1 MSFASDTAD
10 LLEVTPCSLSPTTTA
25 APHKNFLEKFGL
37 RKPSV
42 LSLSSVASSTN
53 SPCASKRSVSPG
65 PLQDEEKRKILK
77 MLISPSSERKS
88 SKDISEFMILADQT
102 IKAARSAEN
111 LCTGGQVLRQE
122 STHSLQVPLH
132 NMGRK
137 VTFSQVVDHLA
148 CSLSD
153 SSSLSDI
160 SCGDE
165 FRQTVSGTAHTTAR
179 RNRKMYKPSRR
190 TRPRRPSRGDSSY
203 HGTSG
208 SEEIFESSLE
218 SIESYNNFQLKPLS
232 LPTQHRNKINKISSA
247 DSLLSMIRNLASSKL
262 NTSTP
267 SSPQLSENGDILSSG
282 YPTPLSTPDTPSGSF
297 LSIQHLSTSKNSSKE
312 KSKSGSQIMVS
323 VLSPLNGKKAG
334 ESSDKSQSDSQTVT
348 EGPPTITLEVPSFNY
363 GKCLSPIRELP
374 SPLPTP
380 CPSPLP
386 TPSIPRTSTVEDQDQ
401 SGLSECSSS
410 LSFGS
415 SVSRSSSLKKLI
427 NKSKTVPPSPGSSQD
442 RIEGKLRD
450 GRGKKH
456 SISND
461 SYCSLDSGEG
471 TYDPGEYCDGG
482 TSDFS
487 EISIPIPSFRS
498 SSSSD
503 IDGSLTKSPLQNPPS
518 AIPIILMSLYDSS
531 ENLCKPTDTVV
542 SPENAGTTRGKR
554 LVKQRKI
561 PANIVIPQVSISFED
576 DTKSQLSS
584 NSSSNNSPV
593 ISPSG
598 KLKKRPPPLIIPDSN
613 FFNFQDD
620 VQSAPVVTVE
630 KFREE
635 SENLK
640 QPKASSLD
648 TNISL
653 FKQKPVQ
660 EEEEETGPER
670 VEISQQDD
678 GQTVRAHFL
687 GGARVLK
694 PLERRAH
701 VEAPDSPDPALPCPP
716 SQSGDVERPSSPAH
730 HPAPP
735 LCVRPELVVLQM
747 EERTVGKSSY
757 IEMADILTNRDCREA
772 QKQERSKLK
781 DLKKNGKSWQSV
793 QLGSPP
799 LKKFESEFGYKV
811 GLEKSTDK
819 KKMMTFEQPQSLD
832 GEGRAPMIKI
842 TPMSDLES
850 DSDSCGALSHLHP
863 VMDYLNPFCLQV
875 PGSPGSPQ
883 QVTVSTCTSDSNLSS
898 SGYSSISSPGGSRR
912 GSYNRLCI
920 SESED
925 MSTPTTSSKNFFG
938 APPFVRRP
946 SPLLKSPS
954 CDSESSDQ
962 NPGVSS
968 PVRVARL
975 STRIDKRALFRQ
987 YRTDSETTD
996 DQAPAVTA
1004 DSNDEGICLGKPSQN
1019 VKVGLS
1025 LPEIV
1030 VEHCSPN
1037 IIEQES
1043 TESNKSFED
1052 SQDNPPHYS
1061 PSGSS
1066 SRSDSP
1072 TLSDKN
1078 SVILSQTLGRCWL
1091 RPIRYYTLLN

>member
-10 LLEVTPCSLSPTTTA
+10 LLEATPSSLSPTA
-25 APHKNFLEKFGL
+25 SMAPHKHFLGKFGL

-53 SPCASKRSVSPG
+53 SPSATKRSVSPL
-65 PLQDEEKRKILK
+65 LQDDEKRKILK
-77 MLISPSSERKS
+77 MLISPNSDRKS
-88 SKDISEFMILADQT
+88 SKDISEFMLLADQT

-111 LCTGGQVLRQE
+111 LCTAGPVLRQE

-132 NMGRK
+132 NMGSRK

-165 FRQTVSGTAHTTAR
+165 FRQSVVSGTSSSSAR

-232 LPTQHRNKINKISSA
+232 LSTQQRTKINKISSA
-247 DSLLSMIRNLASSKL
+247 DSLLSMIRNLAASKL

-297 LSIQHLSTSKNSSKE
+297 LSIHHLSGKSGSKE
-312 KSKSGSQIMVS
+312 KSKAGSQIMVS
-323 VLSPLNGKKAG
+323 VLSPLNGKKSG
-334 ESSDKSQSDSQTVT
+334 ESPDRSQSDCQTVA

-363 GKCLSPIRELP
+363 GKCLSPIREMP

-386 TPSIPRTSTVEDQDQ
+386 PGLARPEDQDQ

-415 SVSRSSSLKKLI
+415 SVSRSSSLRKLI
-427 NKSKTVPPSPGSSQD
+427 NKSKTVPPSPASSQD
-442 RIEGKLRD
+442 KIEEKQKD

-461 SYCSLDSGEG
+461 SYSLDSGEG
-471 TYDPGEYCDGG
+471 TFEPGDFCDGG
-482 TSDFS
+482 ISDFS

-503 IDGSLTKSPLQNPPS
+503 IDGSLSKSPLPNPTS

-531 ENLCKPTDTVV
+531 ENLCKPTNTAGPAD
-542 SPENAGTTRGKR
+542 SGGTTRGKK

-576 DTKSQLSS
+576 DTKYQLSS

-598 KLKKRPPPLIIPDSN
+598 KVKKRPPPLIIPDSN

-620 VQSAPVVTVE
+620 VQVQSAPVTVE
-630 KFREE
+630 TSREE
-635 SENLK
+635 SKELPP
-640 QPKASSLD
+640 PKASSLD
-648 TNISL
+648 RNISL
-653 FKQKPVQ
+653 FKQKSVTEDPGP
-660 EEEEETGPER
+660 GPES
-670 VEISQQDD
+670 VEATQPEDRR
-678 GQTVRAHFL
+678 TARAHFL
-687 GGARVLK
+687 GGARVVK
-694 PLERRAH
+694 PLERGAH
-701 VEAPDSPDPALPCPP
+701 VAAPDSPDYLGNTNQDRPGKD
-716 SQSGDVERPSSPAH
+716 SQSGDTETETRH
-730 HPAPP
+730 HTPP
-735 LCVRPELVVLQM
+735 VCVPPEVVVLQM
-747 EERTVGKSSY
+747 EDKTATKSSNM
-757 IEMADILTNRDCREA
+757 EMTEILSQREA
-772 QKQERSKLK
+772 NKQERSKLK
-781 DLKKNGKSWQSV
+781 DFKKNGKSWQSV

-811 GLEKSTDK
+811 GLEREKGNDK

-850 DSDSCGALSHLHP
+850 DSDSCGVPRHLHP

-875 PGSPGSPQ
+875 PGSPH
-883 QVTVSTCTSDSNLSS
+883 QVTTVSSCTSDSNLSS

-925 MSTPTTSSKNFFG
+925 TSTPGPATSSKNFFP

-962 NPGVSS
+962 NLGVIS

-975 STRIDKRALFRQ
+975 GLNTRIDKRALFRQ

-996 DQAPAVTA
+996 DQAPAVPA
-1004 DSNDEGICLGKPSQN
+1004 DSTDEGVGLGQHCPSLQ
-1019 VKVGLS
+1019 VGLS

-1030 VEHCSPN
+1030 VEHCSSN
-1037 IIEQES
+1037 ITEQES
-1043 TESNKSFED
+1043 TESNKSLEESGD
-1052 SQDNPPHYS
+1052 PPAHHS

-1066 SRSDSP
+1066 SRSESP

-1078 SVILSQTLGRCWL
+1078 SVILSQTLGRW
-1091 RPIRYYTLLN
+1091 RIEIQ